1 MRNKCSFELSSIFH
15 IKQYMFLI
23 AMSFFIDNSLSNT
36 IENRRHSWYGGA
48 SDMIDYRIYSNQEA
62 KKPRKLSTKNAI
74 EVSVKDFFDL
84 LNDKEKAKDVYLR
97 LPLDLQDSCGEV
109 AKEFS
114 SLFTIE
120 QFRCISEVSQ
130 EICNA
135 LKMDFHEEEDLF
147 YFYQLY
153 GYYDIPVD
161 DLISKQTGKVVE
173 TILSDESY
181 LESSKNNGFYVF
193 FYLLRYTFPPELF
206 LKENIIW
213 VNFQSFTNES
223 QTEAK
228 IRITTQFD
236 NHIEYIIDV
245 VKINEEIWV
254 PKIIITDWYR
264 ILNMVKGNI
273 SLVKEEEI
281 DFLVSDFLHDL
292 NILNEIKRNKKSKL
306 NLVDKRYWQ
315 KKSYVISE
323 YYFALHIVYKN
334 NHLMRLLKMDN
345 LYPFVIFPYF
355 TVKHY
360 YDAFGLEYPSVEYF
374 NGRCSWCNRYHV
386 YNQICCSQ
394 KEKYNLF
401 QELRENKYKPSFW
414 QSFWQRFK

>member
-1 MRNKCSFELSSIFH
+1 MRNKNFHKFLLNLKTKSLFVIGIFL
-15 IKQYMFLI
+15 FVL
-23 AMSFFIDNSLSNT
+23 NSLCAFD
-36 IENRRHSWYGGA
+36 WYGGN
-48 SDMIDYRIYSNQEA
+48 SDKIDYRIYYNQEA
-62 KKPRKLSTKNAI
+62 QKPRKLSTKNAI
-74 EVSVKDFFDL
+74 EVSVKNFFGL

-130 EICNA
+130 EMCNA
-135 LKMDFHEEEDLF
+135 LKMDFHKEEDLF

-228 IRITTQFD
+228 IRITTKFD

-254 PKIIITDWYR
+254 PKIIVTDWCR
-264 ILNMVKGNI
+264 VLDKVKGNI

-292 NILNEIKRNKKSKL
+292 NILKEIKRNKKSKL
-306 NLVDKRYWQ
+306 NLVDKKYWQ

-323 YYFALHIVYKN
+323 YYFALHIVYKK

>member
-1 MRNKCSFELSSIFH
+1 MRNKNFH
-15 IKQYMFLI
+15 IFLLNLKTKSLFVI
-23 AMSFFIDNSLSNT
+23 GIFLFVLNSLCADIKTNSFG
-36 IENRRHSWYGGA
+36 WYGGA

-74 EVSVKDFFDL
+74 EVSVKDFFNL

-120 QFRCISEVSQ
+120 QFRCISDIAQ
-130 EICNA
+130 DMCNA
-135 LKMDFHEEEDLF
+135 LKMDFHKEEDLF

-213 VNFQSFTNES
+213 VNLQSFTNES

-228 IRITTQFD
+228 IRI
-236 NHIEYIIDV
+236 
-245 VKINEEIWV
+245 
-254 PKIIITDWYR
+254 IT
-264 ILNMVKGNI
+264 N
-273 SLVKEEEI
+273 
-281 DFLVSDFLHDL
+281 
-292 NILNEIKRNKKSKL
+292 
-306 NLVDKRYWQ
+306 
-315 KKSYVISE
+315 
-323 YYFALHIVYKN
+323 
-334 NHLMRLLKMDN
+334 
-345 LYPFVIFPYF
+345 
-355 TVKHY
+355 
-360 YDAFGLEYPSVEYF
+360 
-374 NGRCSWCNRYHV
+374 
-386 YNQICCSQ
+386 
-394 KEKYNLF
+394 
-401 QELRENKYKPSFW
+401 
-414 QSFWQRFK
+414 

>member
-1 MRNKCSFELSSIFH
+1 MRNKNFHKFLLNLKTKSLFVFGIFL
-15 IKQYMFLI
+15 FVL
-23 AMSFFIDNSLSNT
+23 NSLCAFD
-36 IENRRHSWYGGA
+36 WYGGN
-48 SDMIDYRIYSNQEA
+48 SDMIDYRIYYNHEA
-62 KKPRKLSTKNAI
+62 QKPRKLSTKNAI

-97 LPLDLQDSCGEV
+97 LPLDLQDSCGDV

-130 EICNA
+130 EMCNA
-135 LKMDFHEEEDLF
+135 LKMDFHKEEDLF

-228 IRITTQFD
+228 IRITTKFD

-264 ILNMVKGNI
+264 ILNVVKGNI

-292 NILNEIKRNKKSKL
+292 NIIKKKRNKKSKL
-306 NLVDKRYWQ
+306 NLVDKKYWQ

-360 YDAFGLEYPSVEYF
+360 YDMFGLEYPSVEYF

>member
-1 MRNKCSFELSSIFH
+1 MRNKNFHKFLLNLKTKSLFVIGIFL
-15 IKQYMFLI
+15 FVL
-23 AMSFFIDNSLSNT
+23 NSLCADIKTNSFG
-36 IENRRHSWYGGA
+36 WYGGD
-48 SDMIDYRIYSNQEA
+48 SDMIDYRIYYNHEA
-62 KKPRKLSTKNAI
+62 QKPRKLSTKNAI

-130 EICNA
+130 EMCNA
-135 LKMDFHEEEDLF
+135 LKMDFHKEEDLF

-228 IRITTQFD
+228 IRITTKFD

-254 PKIIITDWYR
+254 PKIIVTDWCR
-264 ILNMVKGNI
+264 VLDKVKGNI

-292 NILNEIKRNKKSKL
+292 NILKEIKRNKKSKL
-306 NLVDKRYWQ
+306 NLVDKKYWQ

-323 YYFALHIVYKN
+323 YYFALRIVYKK

>member
-1 MRNKCSFELSSIFH
+1 MRNKNFHKFLLNLKTKSLFVIGIFL
-15 IKQYMFLI
+15 FVL
-23 AMSFFIDNSLSNT
+23 NSLCADIKTNSFG
-36 IENRRHSWYGGA
+36 WYGGD
-48 SDMIDYRIYSNQEA
+48 SDMIDYRIYYNHEA
-62 KKPRKLSTKNAI
+62 QKPRKLSTKNAI
-74 EVSVKDFFDL
+74 EVSVKDFFNL
-84 LNDKEKAKDVYLR
+84 LNDKEKAKNVYLR

-130 EICNA
+130 EMCNA
-135 LKMDFHEEEDLF
+135 LKMDFHKEEDLF

-236 NHIEYIIDV
+236 NRIEYIIDV

-292 NILNEIKRNKKSKL
+292 NILKEIKRNKKSKL

-323 YYFALHIVYKN
+323 YYFALRIVYKN

-355 TVKHY
+355 PINYY
-360 YDAFGLEYPSVEYF
+360 YDMFGLEYPSVEYF
-374 NGRCSWCNRYHV
+374 NPRCSWCNRYHV

-414 QSFWQRFK
+414 DRFK